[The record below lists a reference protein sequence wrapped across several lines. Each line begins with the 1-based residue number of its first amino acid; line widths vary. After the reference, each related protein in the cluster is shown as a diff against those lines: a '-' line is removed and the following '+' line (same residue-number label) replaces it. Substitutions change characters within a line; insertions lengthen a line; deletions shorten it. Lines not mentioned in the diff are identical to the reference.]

1 MANEIA
7 VVLISGGMDS
17 ALSAGIAI
25 DMRFDI
31 AALHLN
37 YGQKTQMR
45 ELKSY
50 TDICD
55 FYNIEQ
61 RLIVDVNHLSAIG
74 GSSLTSP
81 DIEVDKANLNNNE
94 IPSSYVP
101 FRNAN
106 ILSIAVSW
114 AEVIGAKAI
123 FIGAMQL
130 DNSGYP
136 DCRREFFDAFEKTI
150 ELGTKAGTSIKIF
163 TPLINMTKKE
173 IVVMGDDIGVPFHLT
188 WSCYSDSEI
197 ACGVCDSCA
206 LRLRGFQQ
214 AGISDPLE
222 YKQIPDYLNF

>member
-61 RLIVDVNHLSAIG
+61 RLIVDVNHL
-74 GSSLTSP
+74 P
-81 DIEVDKANLNNNE
+81 
-94 IPSSYVP
+94 
-101 FRNAN
+101 R
-106 ILSIAVSW
+106 
-114 AEVIGAKAI
+114 
-123 FIGAMQL
+123 
-130 DNSGYP
+130 
-136 DCRREFFDAFEKTI
+136 
-150 ELGTKAGTSIKIF
+150 
-163 TPLINMTKKE
+163 
-173 IVVMGDDIGVPFHLT
+173 
-188 WSCYSDSEI
+188 
-197 ACGVCDSCA
+197 
-206 LRLRGFQQ
+206 
-214 AGISDPLE
+214 
-222 YKQIPDYLNF
+222 